1 MRKVLLPA
9 LIIIGASLL
18 IIRVFYLQIIDDSF
32 KLKSDNNA
40 IKIKYDYPERGYIYD
55 RNGVL
60 LVANQPSYDIM
71 VIPRELNKT
80 DTLEF
85 CKLLNISKEDF
96 IKKVEK
102 ARVYSPRLP
111 SVFLA
116 QLNKNEFAAFQEKI
130 RKFEGFYFQKRS
142 LRDYEVDYGANIFGF
157 ITQANEKLIEK
168 NNYYKSGD
176 LIGKQGV
183 EESYEKF
190 LRGIKGVKYFQKDKF
205 NREIGSYKEGKYD
218 TIAVQGE
225 DINLTIDSEI
235 QKYGEQLMVNKRGG
249 IVAIEPTTG
258 EILAL
263 VTAPSYDP
271 SILVGRQ
278 RSKNYTK
285 LYHDSIAKPLYDR
298 GLLAEYPPGSPFKI
312 MTGLVGLQE
321 EVVTEETTFVCNHG
335 FSYARGRFQ
344 RCHCGGGVRDLH
356 VGIYKSCNA
365 YFSNVYLRTI
375 AKYQKTPY
383 AVDVWSN
390 HIKSFG
396 LGQFMGYDLPTGK
409 KGNIP
414 TSTTY
419 KKIYPNWGYS
429 GKTIISNAIG
439 QGEVLMTPIQLANMM
454 SAVANQG
461 YYYTPHII
469 KKIKGEKIDKKF
481 TTKHVTTIDKK
492 YFPPMISG
500 LFDVKHLYY
509 TLSYNED
516 NEQAEWVAYELIGHK
531 GKQKHYQRPFFIKDP
546 NVTTGSADWKNY
558 KNSGYDKGHLCPA
571 GDMISDKKGYDET
584 FYTSNISPQL
594 HAFNEGIWNRLE
606 QKTRYWSVKYEKVYV
621 ITGGI
626 LSSNL
631 STIGNEKVAVPN
643 FFYKI
648 IGNISGD
655 KFKMIAFLIP
665 NAKSDKPLYDYVVSV
680 DTIEKMTGIDF
691 FPKLEDKIEAN
702 LEKKADYKEWSF

>member
-32 KLKSDNNA
+32 KLKSENNA

-85 CKLLNISKEDF
+85 CKLLNITKDDF
-96 IKKVEK
+96 IKRIEK
-102 ARVYSPRLP
+102 AKVYSPRLP

-142 LRDYEVDYGANIFGF
+142 LRDYEVNYGANIFGF
-157 ITQANEKLIEK
+157 ITQVNDKLIEK
-168 NNYYKSGD
+168 NKYYKSGD

-183 EESYEKF
+183 EESYEKT

-225 DINLTIDSEI
+225 DINLTIDAEI

-249 IVAIEPTTG
+249 IVAIEPSTG

-271 SILVGRQ
+271 GILVGRQ

-285 LYHDSIAKPLYDR
+285 LYHDSIANPLYDR
-298 GLLAEYPPGSPFKI
+298 GLLAQYPPGSPFKI

-321 EVVTEETTFVCNHG
+321 GVINEETTFVCNHG
-335 FSYARGRFQ
+335 FYYAPGRFQ
-344 RCHCGGGVRDLH
+344 RCHCGGGVLDLH

-375 AKYQKTPY
+375 GKYKNTPY

-409 KGNIP
+409 RGKIP
-414 TSTTY
+414 TSKTY
-419 KKIYPNWGYS
+419 KRMYPGWGYS

-439 QGEVLMTPIQLANMM
+439 QGEVLVTPIQLANMM
-454 SAVANQG
+454 ATVSNHG

-469 KKIKGEKIDKKF
+469 KKIKGEKIDTKF
-481 TTKHVTTIDKK
+481 TTKHVTTIDPK
-492 YFPPMISG
+492 YFSPMISG
-500 LFDVKHLYY
+500 LFDVYNRGTAYALRVEGIDICGKTGTAENFAKIDGKRVQLKDHSIFVAFAPKDNPKIAIAVLVENGGFGSTIAGPIASLMIEKYLRKKITRTDLETRVLNTSLQSRY
-509 TLSYNED
+509 AILGGLSE
-516 NEQAEWVAYELIGHK
+516 EVKKEL
-531 GKQKHYQRPFFIKDP
+531 RIKDSIAQSKAKAAAQKID
-546 NVTTGSADWKNY
+546 TTKT
-558 KNSGYDKGHLCPA
+558 
-571 GDMISDKKGYDET
+571 KK
-584 FYTSNISPQL
+584 
-594 HAFNEGIWNRLE
+594 
-606 QKTRYWSVKYEKVYV
+606 
-621 ITGGI
+621 
-626 LSSNL
+626 
-631 STIGNEKVAVPN
+631 
-643 FFYKI
+643 
-648 IGNISGD
+648 
-655 KFKMIAFLIP
+655 
-665 NAKSDKPLYDYVVSV
+665 
-680 DTIEKMTGIDF
+680 
-691 FPKLEDKIEAN
+691 
-702 LEKKADYKEWSF
+702 